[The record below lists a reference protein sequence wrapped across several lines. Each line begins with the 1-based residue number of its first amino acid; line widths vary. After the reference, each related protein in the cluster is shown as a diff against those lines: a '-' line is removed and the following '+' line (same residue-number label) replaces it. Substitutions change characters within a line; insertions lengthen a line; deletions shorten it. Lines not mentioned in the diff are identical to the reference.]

1 MGKIDKTVL
10 KETKYIAVF
19 TGILSLILQI
29 IFVVSGNWDYTVLLG
44 NILGYIASVGN
55 FLCMGITVQKAVAK
69 PEKEARK
76 LIKLSQTLRLWG
88 MFAVAMIGYLL
99 PVFSTVAVVL
109 PYLFPRLAIN
119 ARPLFSKRGDSN

>member
-10 KETKYIAVF
+10 KETAYIAAF

-29 IFVVSGNWDYTVLLG
+29 VFLITNKWDYTVLLG

-55 FLCMGITVQKAVAK
+55 FLYMGITVQNAVVK

-76 LIKLSQTLRLWG
+76 LIKLSQSLRLWG

-109 PYLFPRLAIN
+109 PYLFPRLAIT
-119 ARPLFSKRGDSN
+119 ARPLFSKRGDGN